1 VSLSIVGVF
10 MLRKKLKVS
19 VAGLCLLTAGL
30 PLAGRAGASPKLI
43 SLVFSSSLQAPQQ
56 VGAERLRHQLMETV
70 GNHFVV
76 DERGGNSVGS
86 ENAILAA
93 TRAGSVDM
101 AVLTA
106 SVVSSSVPALGV
118 FDIPFLFRDAAHA
131 RAVAEGPAGAAIA
144 AKFAEKGLVLL
155 AIGKQG
161 FRNLTNSKRPI
172 REPADLKGLKIRVL
186 PNPVYQMTFKALGA
200 EVVPME
206 YPLVYAALKDGRID
220 GQENPLQTIASGH
233 LQDVQKYLSLTS
245 HFFSAIL
252 FVANRE
258 MFEKLDPA
266 DQALLIAAAKQGAD
280 ATWRS
285 GDDAEAKRLQLLRSE
300 GMEVIDTINR
310 QTFVDAVKPLDPE
323 FEKLFGKDL
332 LTAIRSTP

>member
-1 VSLSIVGVF
+1 
-10 MLRKKLKVS
+10 MLRKMLKVS
-19 VAGLCLLTAGL
+19 VAGLCLSTTFL
-30 PLAGRAGASPKLI
+30 PLTSSADASPRLI
-43 SLVFSSSLQAPQQ
+43 SLVYSSSSQAPQQ
-56 VGAERLRHQLMETV
+56 IGAERLHQKLMESV
-70 GNHFVV
+70 GSHFVV

-93 TRAGSVDM
+93 TRAGSVDIT
-101 AVLTA
+101 VLTA
-106 SVVSSSVPALGV
+106 SVVSSSVPELGV

-144 AKFAEKGLVLL
+144 AKFREKGLVLL

-172 REPADLKGLKIRVL
+172 REPADIKGLKIRVL

-220 GQENPLQTIASGH
+220 GQENPLQTIASSH

-245 HFFSAIL
+245 HFFSAVVFI
-252 FVANRE
+252 ANRE
-258 MFEKLDPA
+258 MFDKLDPA

-285 GDDAEAKRLQLLRSE
+285 GDDAEAKRLELLRSE
-300 GMEVIDTINR
+300 GMEITDRIDR
-310 QTFVDAVKPLDPE
+310 KPFVDAVKPLDPE

-332 LTAIRSTP
+332 LATIRSTP

>member
-1 VSLSIVGVF
+1 MF
-10 MLRKKLKVS
+10 RKMLVTS
-19 VAGLCLLTAGL
+19 VAGLCLSTVAL
-30 PLAGRAGASPKLI
+30 PLGGPAGASPKMI
-43 SLVFSSSLQAPQQ
+43 SLIFSSLLQGPQQ
-56 VGAERLRHQLMETV
+56 VGGERLRQKLMESND
-70 GNHFVV
+70 NHLVV
-76 DERGGNSVGS
+76 DTRAGNSVGS

-93 TRAGSVDM
+93 TQSGAVDVS
-101 AVLTA
+101 VLTA
-106 SVVSSSVPALGV
+106 SVVSSSVPELGV

-131 RAVAEGPAGAAIA
+131 KAVANGPAAAAIA
-144 AKFAEKGLVLL
+144 AKFTDKGLVLL

-161 FRNLTNSKRPI
+161 FRNITNSKRAV
-172 REPADLKGLKIRVL
+172 REAADLKGLKIRVL

-220 GQENPLQTIASGH
+220 GQENPLQTIVSSR
-233 LQDVQKYLSLTS
+233 LQEVQKYLSVTS
-245 HFFSAIL
+245 HFFAPIV

-266 DQALLIAAAKQGAD
+266 DQALIVAAAKEGAE
-280 ATWRS
+280 ATWRA
-285 GDDAEAKRLQLLRSE
+285 GDDDEAKRLDLLRGA
-300 GMEVIDTINR
+300 GMEITDKINR

>member
-1 VSLSIVGVF
+1 
-10 MLRKKLKVS
+10 MLRKILQVS
-19 VAGLCLLTAGL
+19 VSGLCLLTVSL
-30 PLAGRAGASPKLI
+30 PLAGPVGASPKMI
-43 SLVFSSSLQAPQQ
+43 SLVFSSLLQGPQQ
-56 VGAERLRHQLMETV
+56 VGGEKLRQNLLDAS
-70 GNHFVV
+70 GNTLVV
-76 DERGGNSVGS
+76 DVRAGNSVGS

-93 TRAGSVDM
+93 TQAGAVDI

-106 SVVSSSVPALGV
+106 SVVSSKVPELGA

-131 RAVAEGPAGAAIA
+131 KAVAEGPAGAAIA
-144 AKFAEKGLVLL
+144 ARFADKGLVLL

-161 FRNLTNSKRPI
+161 FRNITNSKRPI

-220 GQENPLQTIASGH
+220 GQENPLQTIASSH

-245 HFFSAIL
+245 HFFSPIV
-252 FVANRE
+252 FIANRE

-266 DQALLIAAAKQGAD
+266 DRALIVAAARQGAE
-280 ATWRS
+280 ATWHT
-285 GDDAEAKRLQLLRSE
+285 GDDDEAKRLDLLRRD
-300 GMEVIDTINR
+300 GMEIIETVNR
-310 QTFVDAVKPLDPE
+310 QPFVDAVKSLDPE

-332 LTAIRSTP
+332 LAAIRSNP

>member
-1 VSLSIVGVF
+1 
-10 MLRKKLKVS
+10 MLRKMLKVS
-19 VAGLCLLTAGL
+19 VAGLCLSTTFL
-30 PLAGRAGASPKLI
+30 PLTSSADASPRLI
-43 SLVFSSSLQAPQQ
+43 SLVYSSSSQAPQQ
-56 VGAERLRHQLMETV
+56 IGAERLHQKLMESV
-70 GNHFVV
+70 GSHFVV

-93 TRAGSVDM
+93 TRAGSVDIT
-101 AVLTA
+101 VLTA
-106 SVVSSSVPALGV
+106 SVVSSSVPELGV

-144 AKFAEKGLVLL
+144 AKFREKGLVLL

-172 REPADLKGLKIRVL
+172 REPADIKGLKIRVL

-220 GQENPLQTIASGH
+220 GQENPLQTIASSH

-245 HFFSAIL
+245 HFFSAVVFI
-252 FVANRE
+252 ANRE
-258 MFEKLDPA
+258 MFDKLDPA

-285 GDDAEAKRLQLLRSE
+285 GDDAEAKRLELLRSE
-300 GMEVIDTINR
+300 GMEITDRIDR
-310 QTFVDAVKPLDPE
+310 KPFVDAVKPLDPE
-323 FEKLFGKDL
+323 FERLFGKDL
-332 LTAIRSTP
+332 LATIRSTP

>member
-155 AIGKQG
+155 AIVAQRGHGSHRHHQSPVFRRCGEAARSGIRKAVRQG
-161 FRNLTNSKRPI
+161 
-172 REPADLKGLKIRVL
+172 PAHG
-186 PNPVYQMTFKALGA
+186 YQ
-200 EVVPME
+200 V
-206 YPLVYAALKDGRID
+206 
-220 GQENPLQTIASGH
+220 H
-233 LQDVQKYLSLTS
+233 SLTL
-245 HFFSAIL
+245 A
-252 FVANRE
+252 
-258 MFEKLDPA
+258 
-266 DQALLIAAAKQGAD
+266 G
-280 ATWRS
+280 
-285 GDDAEAKRLQLLRSE
+285 
-300 GMEVIDTINR
+300 
-310 QTFVDAVKPLDPE
+310 KP
-323 FEKLFGKDL
+323 
-332 LTAIRSTP
+332 

>member
-1 VSLSIVGVF
+1 
-10 MLRKKLKVS
+10 
-19 VAGLCLLTAGL
+19 
-30 PLAGRAGASPKLI
+30 
-43 SLVFSSSLQAPQQ
+43 
-56 VGAERLRHQLMETV
+56 VGAERLHHHLMEAT
-70 GNHFVV
+70 GNRFVV

-86 ENAILAA
+86 ENAVLTA
-93 TRAGSVDM
+93 TLAGSVDM
-101 AVLTA
+101 AVMTA
-106 SVVSSSVPALGV
+106 SVVSSSVPELGV

-144 AKFAEKGLVLL
+144 AKFREKGLVLL

-220 GQENPLQTIASGH
+220 GQENPLQTIANGH

-245 HFFSAIL
+245 HFFSAVV

-258 MFEKLDPA
+258 MFDKLDPA

-285 GDDAEAKRLQLLRSE
+285 GDEAEAKRLELLRRD
-300 GMEVIDTINR
+300 GMEITDRIDR
-310 QTFVDAVKPLDPE
+310 RLFVDAVKTLDPE
-323 FEKLFGKDL
+323 FEKRFGKEL
-332 LTAIRSTP
+332 LATIRSTP

>member
-1 VSLSIVGVF
+1 MFKKIPSL
-10 MLRKKLKVS
+10 S
-19 VAGLCLLTAGL
+19 VAGLCLLTVGL
-30 PLAGRAGASPKLI
+30 PLADPVSASPKLI
-43 SLVFSSSLQAPQQ
+43 SLVFSSLLQGPQQ
-56 VGAERLRHQLMETV
+56 VGGERLRQKLLESS
-70 GNHFVV
+70 GNHLLV
-76 DERGGNSVGS
+76 DERAGNSVGS

-93 TRAGSVDM
+93 TQAGAIDV

-106 SVVSSSVPALGV
+106 SVVSSSVPELGV
-118 FDIPFLFRDAAHA
+118 FDIPFLFRDTAHA
-131 RAVAEGPAGAAIA
+131 KAVADGPAAAAIA
-144 AKFAEKGLVLL
+144 AKFTDKGLVLL

-161 FRNLTNSKRPI
+161 FRNITNSKRPI

-220 GQENPLQTIASGH
+220 GQENPTQTIASSH

-245 HFFSAIL
+245 HFFSAIV

-258 MFEKLDPA
+258 MFEKLAPA
-266 DQALLIAAAKQGAD
+266 DQALIIAAAKQGAD
-280 ATWRS
+280 ATWRA
-285 GDDAEAKRLQLLRSE
+285 GEDAEAKRLDLLRSE
-300 GMEVIDTINR
+300 GMEIIDTINR
-310 QTFVDAVKPLDPE
+310 QPFVDAVKPLDPE

-332 LTAIRSTP
+332 LAAIRSTP

>member
-1 VSLSIVGVF
+1 
-10 MLRKKLKVS
+10 MLVTS
-19 VAGLCLLTAGL
+19 VAGLCLLTVGL
-30 PLAGRAGASPKLI
+30 PLGEPAGASPKMI
-43 SLVFSSSLQAPQQ
+43 SLIFSSLLQGPQQ
-56 VGAERLRHQLMETV
+56 VGGEQLRQKLMESSD
-70 GNHFVV
+70 NHLVV
-76 DERGGNSVGS
+76 DTRAGNSVGS

-93 TRAGSVDM
+93 TQSGAVDIS
-101 AVLTA
+101 VLTA
-106 SVVSSSVPALGV
+106 SVVSSSVPELGV
-118 FDIPFLFRDAAHA
+118 FDVPFLFRDAAHA
-131 RAVAEGPAGAAIA
+131 KAVADGPAKATIA
-144 AKFAEKGLVLL
+144 AKFTAKGLVLL

-161 FRNLTNSKRPI
+161 FRNITNSKRAI

-220 GQENPLQTIASGH
+220 GQENPLQTIVSSR
-233 LQDVQKYLSLTS
+233 LQEVQKYLSVTS
-245 HFFSAIL
+245 HFFAPIV

-266 DQALLIAAAKQGAD
+266 DQALIVAAAKEGAE
-280 ATWRS
+280 ATWRT
-285 GDDAEAKRLQLLRSE
+285 GDDDEAKRLDLLRGA
-300 GMEVIDTINR
+300 GMEITDKINR

-332 LTAIRSTP
+332 LTTIRSTP

>member
-1 VSLSIVGVF
+1 
-10 MLRKKLKVS
+10 MPRKILKVS
-19 VAGLCLLTAGL
+19 VAALCVLTAGL
-30 PLAGRAGASPKLI
+30 PLADAADASPKLI
-43 SLVFSSSLQAPQQ
+43 SLVYSSSPQAPQQ
-56 VGAERLRHQLMETV
+56 IGAERLRRTLTEPTA
-70 GNHFVV
+70 NHFVV

-93 TRAGSVDM
+93 TQAGSVDM

-106 SVVSSSVPALGV
+106 SVVSSSVPDLGV

-131 RAVAEGPAGAAIA
+131 RAVAEGPAGAALA
-144 AKFAEKGLVLL
+144 AKFKDKGLVLL

-161 FRNLTNSKRPI
+161 FRNITNSKRPI
-172 REPADLKGLKIRVL
+172 REPADLKGLKIRLL

-220 GQENPLQTIASGH
+220 GQENPLQTIVSSH

-245 HFFSAIL
+245 HFFAAVV
-252 FVANRE
+252 FVANRD
-258 MFEKLDPA
+258 MFENLDPA

-285 GDDAEAKRLQLLRSE
+285 GDEAEAKRLGVLRSG
-300 GMEVIDTINR
+300 GMEIIDTVNR
-310 QTFVDAVKPLDPE
+310 QPFVDAVKPLDPE

-332 LTAIRSTP
+332 LSAIRSTP

>member
-1 VSLSIVGVF
+1 MF
-10 MLRKKLKVS
+10 RKMLKVS
-19 VAGLCLLTAGL
+19 IGGLWLSTTCL
-30 PLAGRAGASPKLI
+30 PLTNSADASPRLI
-43 SLVFSSSLQAPQQ
+43 SLVYSSSSQAPQQ
-56 VGAERLRHQLMETV
+56 IGAERLHQKLMESV
-70 GNHFVV
+70 GSHFVV

-93 TRAGSVDM
+93 TRAGSVDVT
-101 AVLTA
+101 VLTA
-106 SVVSSSVPALGV
+106 SVVSSSVPELGV

-144 AKFAEKGLVLL
+144 TKFREKGLVLL

-161 FRNLTNSKRPI
+161 FRNLTNSKQPI

-220 GQENPLQTIASGH
+220 GQENPLQTIVSSH

-245 HFFSAIL
+245 HFFSAVV

-258 MFEKLDPA
+258 MFDKLDPA

-285 GDDAEAKRLQLLRSE
+285 GDDAEAKRLELLRSE
-300 GMEVIDTINR
+300 GMEIIDRINR
-310 QTFVDAVKPLDPE
+310 QPFIDAVKPLDPE
-323 FEKLFGKDL
+323 FEKLFGKNL
-332 LTAIRSTP
+332 LATIRSTP